1 MRHEELKFVP
11 SRELG
16 DGYRWRLRSATGET
30 LAASGAGQPS
40 PARAFARPTCA
51 PSWQIITLTWRSS
64 TRQPWA
70 SGLSAFLLSY
80 SPKRIEEEELSR
92 VRPKT

>member
-1 MRHEELKFVP
+1 MRHEELEFVP

-40 PARAFARPTCA
+40 KSVCEDDMHAFMAEHHLDVEVRRT
-51 PSWQIITLTWRSS
+51 RSS
-64 TRQPWA
+64 EAPQTP
-70 SGLSAFLLSY
+70 
-80 SPKRIEEEELSR
+80 
-92 VRPKT
+92 V

>member
-1 MRHEELKFVP
+1 VRHEELKFVP

-16 DGYRWRLRSATGET
+16 DGNRWKLRSATGET
-30 LAASGAGQPS
+30 LAASGARQPNKS
-40 PARAFARPTCA
+40 ACEAD
-51 PSWQIITLTWRSS
+51 LRSFMADHHHDVEVLDA
-64 TRQPWA
+64 TAPWA

-92 VRPKT
+92 VRPQT

>member
-1 MRHEELKFVP
+1 VAALRRQRSNRSERVRHEELKFVP

-40 PARAFARPTCA
+40 KSACEADMHAFMAEHHLDVEVLDATAMGLRP
-51 PSWQIITLTWRSS
+51 
-64 TRQPWA
+64 
-70 SGLSAFLLSY
+70 
-80 SPKRIEEEELSR
+80 
-92 VRPKT
+92 